1 MTQSVLRLAI
11 GLVLLVVINIVLG
24 SLDALFS
31 GEFDPVRLRNGAIKG
46 AVVAA
51 CFVGFYMS
59 GYLNPDI
66 IAIEVDGQ
74 TVNLMTAANL
84 ALLTAYALY
93 AKDVFLK
100 LKDMILSKTS
110 GKPPD
115 DLLENLEGLGTP
127 VALEAPEDEEPPA
140 TDTGSE

>member
-1 MTQSVLRLAI
+1 MTFLQICTFAVLYKAYLAARR
-11 GLVLLVVINIVLG
+11 GKRSRAATAHYEVHLLENIVNL
-24 SLDALFS
+24 
-31 GEFDPVRLRNGAIKG
+31 I
-46 AVVAA
+46 
-51 CFVGFYMS
+51 YMS

-115 DLLENLEGLGTP
+115 DLLENLEGLEAP